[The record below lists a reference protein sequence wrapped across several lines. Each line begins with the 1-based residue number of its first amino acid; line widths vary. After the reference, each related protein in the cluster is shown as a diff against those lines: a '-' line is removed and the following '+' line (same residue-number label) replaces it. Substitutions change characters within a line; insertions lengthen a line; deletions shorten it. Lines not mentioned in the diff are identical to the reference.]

1 MTARYRG
8 VLFDL
13 DGTLVDS
20 LDLILGSYRHTMRKH
35 LGRVP
40 PDEDWMRTMGRPLR
54 VQLESFAG
62 SPEQLD
68 AMFATYIEH
77 NQAHHDRLIRL
88 FPRMREVLT
97 TLHRAGYRL
106 GVVTSKIRDNALR
119 ELRTGGLEGLFDALV
134 SANDVERPKPDPQPV
149 ERALRSLDLP
159 AADVL
164 LVGDSLYDLQA
175 GRAAGVHTA
184 AALWGPSDHDRLAAG
199 VPDYWLHD
207 IDELLELLC
216 VDPEEGR
223 G

>member
-1 MTARYRG
+1 MTTRYRG

-20 LDLILGSYRHTMRKH
+20 LDLILSSYRHTMRKH

-40 PDEDWMRTMGRPLR
+40 PDEEWMHTMGRPLR
-54 VQLESFAG
+54 VQLESFAD
-62 SPEQLD
+62 SPEQLE
-68 AMFATYIEH
+68 AMFQTYIQH

-88 FPRMREVLT
+88 FPGMREVLS

-119 ELRTGGLEGLFDALV
+119 ELRTSGLEGMFDGLV
-134 SANDVERPKPDPQPV
+134 SANDVERPKPDAEPV

-199 VPDYWLHD
+199 EPDYWLRD

-216 VDPEEGR
+216 VEPEEGR